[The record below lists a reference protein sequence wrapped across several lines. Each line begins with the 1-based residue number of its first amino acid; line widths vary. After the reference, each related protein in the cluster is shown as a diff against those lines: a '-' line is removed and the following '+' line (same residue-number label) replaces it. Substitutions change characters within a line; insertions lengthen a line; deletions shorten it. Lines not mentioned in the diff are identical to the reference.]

1 MIKLIYI
8 LLFSFLLLFNVYAEE
23 KLSKEEIQRIVHEYI
38 MENPE
43 VILESVDNLRKKM
56 EESKTESNNFLSE
69 EFKNFANDEKIP
81 SFGKKDA
88 KVIIVEFLDYNCVYC
103 KKSLD
108 AIITL
113 LESDLN
119 IKVSFRDYPILSRS
133 SRIAAKAVL
142 ASKNQNKYFE
152 FHSALLNAK
161 ENLTED
167 KIYKMAENINID
179 LEKLKNDMKDSKIEL
194 IIQENETLARKL
206 NIRGTP
212 TFIINGKLY
221 AGALEL
227 DKLKTLIEKALSES

>member
-1 MIKLIYI
+1 MIKLVYI
-8 LLFSFLLLFNVYAEE
+8 LFPFLILFNVSAEE
-23 KLSKEEIQRIVHEYI
+23 KLSKEEIQGIIHEYI

-56 EESKTESNNFLSE
+56 EESETESNNFLSE

-81 SFGKKDA
+81 SFGKKNA
-88 KVIIVEFLDYNCVYC
+88 KVIIIEFLDYNCGYC

-119 IKVSFRDYPILSRS
+119 LKVSFRDYPILSKS
-133 SRIAAKAVL
+133 SRIAAKAAL
-142 ASKNQNKYFE
+142 ASKNQNKYFDL
-152 FHSALLNAK
+152 HAALLN
-161 ENLTED
+161 EHGNLTED
-167 KIYKMAENINID
+167 KIFKIAENININ
-179 LEKLKNDMKDSKIEL
+179 LEKLKNDMKDPKIEL

-227 DKLKTLIEKALSES
+227 DKLKALIEKALSES